1 MQPDPLNFLVSFFV
15 HPFRWWLRF
24 GVGEEG
30 RGWVVEIEK
39 KVVAEPGV
47 VQAVASPQRR
57 CNTPCL

>member
-1 MQPDPLNFLVSFFV
+1 LGWG
-15 HPFRWWLRF
+15 RR
-24 GVGEEG
+24 GGEG

-39 KVVAEPGV
+39 KVVVESRV